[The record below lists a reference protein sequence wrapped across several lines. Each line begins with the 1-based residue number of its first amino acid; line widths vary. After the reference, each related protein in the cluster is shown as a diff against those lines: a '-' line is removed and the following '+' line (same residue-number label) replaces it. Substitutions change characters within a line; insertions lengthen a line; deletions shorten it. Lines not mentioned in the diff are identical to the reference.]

1 MLDLVFQGAESSEF
15 TGFISLL
22 VWILAEA
29 EIQVVSYN
37 LKKKRENPSSVGM
50 IIKHLNLQQI
60 RLFPDTFN
68 HCKV

>member
-1 MLDLVFQGAESSEF
+1 MLDLGFQGAESSEF

-37 LKKKRENPSSVGM
+37 LKKKKRENPSSVGM
-50 IIKHLNLQQI
+50 IIKHLNL
-60 RLFPDTFN
+60 
-68 HCKV
+68 

>member
-37 LKKKRENPSSVGM
+37 LKIRENPSSVGM

-68 HCKV
+68 HGKV